1 MRIIETQFHYHN
13 FAFDQNNLGIDTN
26 FISTLQNT
34 LLGINFI
41 TPSTAI
47 QKVLSDNIISALQKP
62 PINLS
67 ILANDIKCHP
77 RYQFKYDGL
86 INHDK
91 TNIGVEVQ
99 FRPDFLKDITRFQ
112 IGFNAQKINAMI
124 YIVAI
129 DKTTINPNYT
139 TMPQYNLINNQLAA
153 FTWLNVPI
161 VLVGINCM

>member
-1 MRIIETQFHYHN
+1 MQIIQTQFHYHN
-13 FAFDQNNLGIDTN
+13 LVLGQTIPSINAN
-26 FISTLQNT
+26 FIATLQTT
-34 LLGINFI
+34 LMGINFV
-41 TPSTAI
+41 TPPTAI
-47 QKVLSDNIISALQKP
+47 QKILSDKIILAFKKP

-67 ILANDIKCHP
+67 TLANDIRCHP
-77 RYQFKYDGL
+77 EFQFKYDGL
-86 INHDK
+86 IKHDK

-112 IGFNAQKINAMI
+112 IGFNAQRINAMI

-139 TMPQYNLINNQLAA
+139 TMPQYDLINNQLAA

-161 VLVGINCM
+161 IVLGINCM